1 MTRLTLDMTGIK
13 SPLDVSD
20 RHHTDDDTPDHH
32 LTAPPPPEP
41 DTPLDSDS
49 HAPRRRRRSTRPQSG
64 PEAVAQHDPSPP
76 FYGSGRPIQTSIALD
91 AELAGQIEDLARAA
105 AVSVNALL
113 VATLH
118 AGLPTTTDD
127 ARHAA
132 IIERAEISRA
142 PRIETNVRLP
152 AQLRARLDQLT
163 ANVRDA
169 TKRATR
175 ADLAN
180 AVLRSAIP
188 ADAERAARLVNE
200 HHRRLELLALAA

>member
-1 MTRLTLDMTGIK
+1 MARLTLDMTGIT
-13 SPLDVSD
+13 SPLDLGD
-20 RHHTDDDTPDHH
+20 RGMPDRQ
-32 LTAPPPPEP
+32 PPDP
-41 DTPLDSDS
+41 DTPPSPAASAAEPLEGRSPS
-49 HAPRRRRRSTRPQSG
+49 RPRGRPPAQPQFA
-64 PEAVAQHDPSPP
+64 PEALARHDPPPP
-76 FYGSGRPIQTSIALD
+76 FYGAGRPIQTSIALD
-91 AELAGQIEDLARAA
+91 AELARQIEDLARAA
-105 AVSVNALL
+105 VVSVNALL

-118 AGLPTTTDD
+118 AGLPATADA

-132 IIERAEISRA
+132 IIERADHSQA

-152 AQLRARLDQLT
+152 EQLRARLDQLT

-180 AVLRSAIP
+180 AILRSAIP
-188 ADAERAARLVNE
+188 PDAEPAAKLVSD